1 MCKCKTDNLK
11 SNCSFFILQ
20 NQKSRK
26 EDIVKNIKT
35 AIIFI
40 AAISVLIFI
49 READAQSVIIMA
61 DNGQIVDCS
70 DNSSF
75 ANDGVKNLNSITEE
89 DYPYL
94 KNVECLKNGYF
105 TDYRNLNLQL
115 RDVNRGD
122 NDYFVLEGSGD
133 TIDIKATYDEDGNLI
148 ESTLI
153 KKNTQVP
160 LAILRFI
167 YSHET
172 FNSWTMTGNEIVV
185 KDFDPYQTEYK
196 VIMSNGDETQV
207 LNFKEQ
213 GESIA

>member
-1 MCKCKTDNLK
+1 MNRNVIRVLASLSLPALFFFPLNTLAQTD
-11 SNCSFFILQ
+11 CAEGETEITI
-20 NQKSRK
+20 
-26 EDIVKNIKT
+26 EIVP
-35 AIIFI
+35 
-40 AAISVLIFI
+40 
-49 READAQSVIIMA
+49 D
-61 DNGQIVDCS
+61 
-70 DNSSF
+70 
-75 ANDGVKNLNSITEE
+75 
-89 DYPYL
+89 DYPGEISWTL
-94 KNVECLKNGYF
+94 IV
-105 TDYRNLNLQL
+105 
-115 RDVNRGD
+115 
-122 NDYFVLEGSGD
+122 
-133 TIDIKATYDEDGNLI
+133 DGNLI

-213 GESIA
+213 GESIAYQN